1 MVFSLKTTRFRVPRN
16 KCVSVLSIHHNRCR
30 YPLVGERRI
39 FYFFWPFHFLPNNR
53 SRSQS
58 QNDDRLGPRRVGGP
72 PPPHT
77 IGSATLTLSTVCV
90 FRNGVDTDNIDE
102 SHLEEEVVE
111 FLVKEEETV
120 LQD

>member
-1 MVFSLKTTRFRVPRN
+1 MWGNGAFLIFFGHFISYPTIGAGASLKMT
-16 KCVSVLSIHHNRCR
+16 I
-30 YPLVGERRI
+30 G
-39 FYFFWPFHFLPNNR
+39 W
-53 SRSQS
+53 
-58 QNDDRLGPRRVGGP
+58 GPEGC